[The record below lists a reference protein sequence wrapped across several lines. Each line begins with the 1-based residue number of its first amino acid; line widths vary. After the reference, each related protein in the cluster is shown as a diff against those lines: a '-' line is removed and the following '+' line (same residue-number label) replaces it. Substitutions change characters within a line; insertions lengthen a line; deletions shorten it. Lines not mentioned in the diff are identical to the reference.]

1 MSITFN
7 HRNLPSL
14 LLQARESVMAH
25 FAPNLRKEG
34 LTDQQW
40 RVLRVLSEQGTSDTG
55 TIASSAYLLGPS
67 LSGVLTRMER
77 DGLISRVQ
85 DDLDARR
92 TLVSATTKGKRIAQR
107 LLGSIEAHYQFME
120 TSVGKPQLA
129 QLYALLDSV
138 IALNKRNGKP

>member
-14 LLQARESVMAH
+14 LLQARESVMAQ

-85 DDLDARR
+85 DDQDARR
-92 TLVSATTKGKRIAQR
+92 TLVSATAKGKRIAQR
-107 LLGSIEAHYQFME
+107 LLGSIEGHYQLIE
-120 TSVGKPQLA
+120 TSIGKPQLA

-138 IALNKRNGKP
+138 IALNKSNAKL